1 MEARMCRTFACAA
14 FAVLLLVTPQAQTAT
29 TLGVQRIRVLDEQV
43 CVEQFVGVFVGMWR
57 GRIGEAEVDS
67 VLVAGDDGVD
77 RRVIPRAETLEAKY
91 VPVIREGRRQVVVKN
106 WGAIWRI
113 IGLNILR
120 GMTVPS

>member
-1 MEARMCRTFACAA
+1 MEARMCRTFACTA